1 MENQELNLGELTLEE
16 FAAIFSDD
24 NSKLEITQKRDA
36 LKNIDIDKIRINN
49 RGIKGKITAILQ
61 SLLVVYCY
69 SDSPN
74 KIMLDGDEKQS
85 FKMLKKIWKTLD
97 SSDASSDAN
106 SYFGDTGIGGKRFV
120 GDIIKKM
127 GSESAYKDIKECTVN
142 EISIL
147 LREYS
152 DERQRNSDERQRNSL
167 KDKKCDDV
175 YRMLGI
181 NITTNQKENSVK
193 ESKDNA
199 DELEDLISNGAT
211 QIILTGAPGTGKTRM
226 AKEIAKEIAKECE
239 CGEKSNDK
247 NYEFVQF
254 HPSYDYTDFVEGL
267 RPIED
272 KDKDGNT
279 TMVFR
284 KVDGIFKKFCRDV
297 AVQNKEDKNN
307 KKKKYF
313 FLIDEIN
320 RADLSKVFGELMF
333 CLETDKRGK
342 GNAVQTQYQNL
353 PTYDVKEKKYYGENE
368 DIFANGFYIPEN
380 VIIIGT
386 MNDIDRSV
394 ESMDFA
400 LRRRFIW
407 KEVEVDEKLLQNSLT
422 AMLTE
427 YTDKNNEKLFTDD
440 NARDV
445 AKGITFHIMNLNKV
459 LRGDSRFGKH
469 YFISQG
475 QFANLPENV
484 IEYAAN
490 AGEAEAIAKSLI
502 SSVWNLRLE
511 SLLYE
516 YIRGEGDEQDFVKE
530 CKKALETREEK
541 ESTQA

>member
-1 MENQELNLGELTLEE
+1 MNLGRLTLEE
-16 FAAIFSDD
+16 FVAIFDEK
-24 NSKLEITQKRDA
+24 NQTEYKKNEEIRIELKKNISKKNNGARIVAIIQPLLEIYYYSEHIENVCTFDKINAVWNLSEDTSKDMSTA
-36 LKNIDIDKIRINN
+36 GDYIGSVIHKKHKDKPWYGSKILEEIKNVKECSVEKISRELIKYSKENGRKNKNLTERTCIDIY
-49 RGIKGKITAILQ
+49 G
-61 SLLVVYCY
+61 
-69 SDSPN
+69 
-74 KIMLDGDEKQS
+74 
-85 FKMLKKIWKTLD
+85 
-97 SSDASSDAN
+97 
-106 SYFGDTGIGGKRFV
+106 
-120 GDIIKKM
+120 KM
-127 GSESAYKDIKECTVN
+127 GINVMGKQEGNESENIKD
-142 EISIL
+142 
-147 LREYS
+147 
-152 DERQRNSDERQRNSL
+152 L
-167 KDKKCDDV
+167 K
-175 YRMLGI
+175 
-181 NITTNQKENSVK
+181 
-193 ESKDNA
+193 
-199 DELEDLISNGAT
+199 DLISNGAT

-226 AKEIAKEIAKECE
+226 AKKVAEECE
-239 CGEKSNDK
+239 CCGKLNDK

-272 KDKDGNT
+272 KDGNT

-297 AVQNKEDKNN
+297 EVQNKKDENN

-407 KEVEVDEKLLQNSLT
+407 KEVEVTRDLLKNSLKGI
-422 AMLTE
+422 LGE
-427 YTDKNNEKLFTDD
+427 YKEKYKCNFECNKVAEVIADSIMNLNNEKLKD
-440 NARDV
+440 NP
-445 AKGITFHIMNLNKV
+445 N
-459 LRGDSRFGKH
+459 FGKH

-475 QFANLPENV
+475 QFANLPGN
-484 IEYAAN
+484 IINQAID
-490 AGEAEAIAKSLI
+490 AGEKAEDKTEAIAKSLI
-502 SSVWNLRLE
+502 SSVWDLRLE

-516 YIRGEGDEQDFVKE
+516 YIRGEGDEQDFVEE
-530 CKKALETREEK
+530 CKKALESREEK

>member
-1 MENQELNLGELTLEE
+1 MENQKLNLGRLTLEE
-16 FAAIFSDD
+16 FVAIFDEK
-24 NSKLEITQKRDA
+24 NQTEYKKNEEIRIELKKNISKKNNGARIVAIIQPLLEIYYYSEHIENVCTFDKINAVWNLSEDTSKDMSTAGDYIGSVIHKKHKDKPWYRRKI
-36 LKNIDIDKIRINN
+36 LEEIKNVKECSVEKISRELIKYSKENGRKNKNLTERTCIDIY
-49 RGIKGKITAILQ
+49 G
-61 SLLVVYCY
+61 
-69 SDSPN
+69 
-74 KIMLDGDEKQS
+74 
-85 FKMLKKIWKTLD
+85 
-97 SSDASSDAN
+97 
-106 SYFGDTGIGGKRFV
+106 
-120 GDIIKKM
+120 KM
-127 GSESAYKDIKECTVN
+127 GINVMGKQEGNESENIKD
-142 EISIL
+142 
-147 LREYS
+147 
-152 DERQRNSDERQRNSL
+152 L
-167 KDKKCDDV
+167 K
-175 YRMLGI
+175 
-181 NITTNQKENSVK
+181 
-193 ESKDNA
+193 
-199 DELEDLISNGAT
+199 DLISNGAT

-226 AKEIAKEIAKECE
+226 AKKVAEECE
-239 CGEKSNDK
+239 CCGKLNDK

-272 KDKDGNT
+272 KDGNT

-297 AVQNKEDKNN
+297 EVQNKKDENKKDENN

-407 KEVEVDEKLLQNSLT
+407 KEVEVTRDLLKNSLKGI
-422 AMLTE
+422 LGE
-427 YTDKNNEKLFTDD
+427 YKEKYKCNFECNKVAEVIADSIMNLNNEKLKD
-440 NARDV
+440 NP
-445 AKGITFHIMNLNKV
+445 N
-459 LRGDSRFGKH
+459 FGKH

-475 QFANLPENV
+475 QFANLPGN
-484 IEYAAN
+484 IINQAID
-490 AGEAEAIAKSLI
+490 AGEKAEDKTEAIAKSLI
-502 SSVWNLRLE
+502 SSVWDLRLE

-516 YIRGEGDEQDFVKE
+516 YIRGEGDEQDFVEE
-530 CKKALETREEK
+530 CKKALESREEK

>member
-1 MENQELNLGELTLEE
+1 MEEENRKLGELTLEE
-16 FAAIFSDD
+16 FAAIFETSAKDQK
-24 NSKLEITQKRDA
+24 SKSGIRRDQLKSSIKTDGNKGKIIAIIQPLLEIYDA
-36 LKNIDIDKIRINN
+36 LSDNKPKQGTLERIKAVWPDIREKTTCSSWADSYFGEMIVKDDSKYMRKIKEELENVKESTVKEISNILINCSEENGERHLSNCLELYRKMGINIDIK
-49 RGIKGKITAILQ
+49 KGEG
-61 SLLVVYCY
+61 
-69 SDSPN
+69 N
-74 KIMLDGDEKQS
+74 ME
-85 FKMLKKIWKTLD
+85 
-97 SSDASSDAN
+97 
-106 SYFGDTGIGGKRFV
+106 
-120 GDIIKKM
+120 
-127 GSESAYKDIKECTVN
+127 
-142 EISIL
+142 
-147 LREYS
+147 
-152 DERQRNSDERQRNSL
+152 
-167 KDKKCDDV
+167 
-175 YRMLGI
+175 
-181 NITTNQKENSVK
+181 
-193 ESKDNA
+193 ESKDNKA
-199 DELEDLISNGAT
+199 KEELEDLISNGAT

-226 AKEIAKEIAKECE
+226 AKKVAEECE
-239 CGEKSNDK
+239 CCGKLNDK

-272 KDKDGNT
+272 KDGNT

-297 AVQNKEDKNN
+297 AVQNEEDKNN
-307 KKKKYF
+307 KEKKYF

-407 KEVEVDEKLLQNSLT
+407 KEVEVTRDLLKNSLT
-422 AMLTE
+422 GILGE
-427 YTDKNNEKLFTDD
+427 YKEKYKCNFECDKVAEVIADSIMNLNNEKLKD
-440 NARDV
+440 NP
-445 AKGITFHIMNLNKV
+445 N
-459 LRGDSRFGKH
+459 FGKH

-475 QFANLPENV
+475 QFANLPGN
-484 IEYAAN
+484 IINQAID
-490 AGEAEAIAKSLI
+490 AGEKAEDKTKAIAKSLI

-530 CKKALETREEK
+530 CKNELGIEEK
-541 ESTQA
+541 ESTPTTQEVPTE

>member
-1 MENQELNLGELTLEE
+1 MNLGRLTLEE
-16 FAAIFSDD
+16 FVAIFDEK
-24 NSKLEITQKRDA
+24 NQTEYKKNEEIRIELKKNISKKNNGARIVAIIQPLLEIYYYSEHIENVCTFDKINAVWNLSEDTSKDMSTA
-36 LKNIDIDKIRINN
+36 GDYIGSVIHKKHKDKPWYGSKILEEIKNVKECSVEKISRELIKYSKENGRKNKNLTERTCIDIY
-49 RGIKGKITAILQ
+49 G
-61 SLLVVYCY
+61 
-69 SDSPN
+69 
-74 KIMLDGDEKQS
+74 
-85 FKMLKKIWKTLD
+85 
-97 SSDASSDAN
+97 
-106 SYFGDTGIGGKRFV
+106 
-120 GDIIKKM
+120 KM
-127 GSESAYKDIKECTVN
+127 GINVMGKQEGNESENIKD
-142 EISIL
+142 
-147 LREYS
+147 
-152 DERQRNSDERQRNSL
+152 L
-167 KDKKCDDV
+167 K
-175 YRMLGI
+175 
-181 NITTNQKENSVK
+181 
-193 ESKDNA
+193 
-199 DELEDLISNGAT
+199 DLISNGAT

-226 AKEIAKEIAKECE
+226 AKKVAEECE
-239 CGEKSNDK
+239 CCGKLNDK

-272 KDKDGNT
+272 KDGNT

-297 AVQNKEDKNN
+297 EVQNKKDENKKDENN

-407 KEVEVDEKLLQNSLT
+407 KEVEVTRDLLKNSLKGI
-422 AMLTE
+422 LGE
-427 YTDKNNEKLFTDD
+427 YKEKYKCNFECNKVAEVIADSIMNLNNEKLKD
-440 NARDV
+440 NP
-445 AKGITFHIMNLNKV
+445 N
-459 LRGDSRFGKH
+459 FGKH

-475 QFANLPENV
+475 QFANLPGNIINQV
-484 IEYAAN
+484 ID
-490 AGEAEAIAKSLI
+490 AGEKAEDKTEAIAKSLI
-502 SSVWNLRLE
+502 SSVWDLRLE

-516 YIRGEGDEQDFVKE
+516 YIRGEGDEQDFVEE
-530 CKKALETREEK
+530 CKKALESREEK

>member
-1 MENQELNLGELTLEE
+1 MNLGRLTLEE
-16 FAAIFSDD
+16 FVAIFDEK
-24 NSKLEITQKRDA
+24 NQTEYKKNEEIRIELKKNISKKNNGARIVAIIQPLLEIYYYSEHIENVCTFDKINAVWNLSEDTSKDMSTA
-36 LKNIDIDKIRINN
+36 GDYIGSVIHKKHKDKPWYGSKILEEIKNVKECSVEKISRELIKYSKENGRKNKNLTERTCIDIY
-49 RGIKGKITAILQ
+49 G
-61 SLLVVYCY
+61 
-69 SDSPN
+69 
-74 KIMLDGDEKQS
+74 
-85 FKMLKKIWKTLD
+85 
-97 SSDASSDAN
+97 
-106 SYFGDTGIGGKRFV
+106 
-120 GDIIKKM
+120 KM
-127 GSESAYKDIKECTVN
+127 GINVMGKQEGNKSENIKD
-142 EISIL
+142 
-147 LREYS
+147 
-152 DERQRNSDERQRNSL
+152 L
-167 KDKKCDDV
+167 K
-175 YRMLGI
+175 
-181 NITTNQKENSVK
+181 
-193 ESKDNA
+193 
-199 DELEDLISNGAT
+199 DLISNGAT

-226 AKEIAKEIAKECE
+226 AKKVAEECE
-239 CGEKSNDK
+239 CCGKLNDK

-272 KDKDGNT
+272 KDGNT

-297 AVQNKEDKNN
+297 EVQNKKDENKKDENN

-407 KEVEVDEKLLQNSLT
+407 KEVEVTRDLLKNSLKGI
-422 AMLTE
+422 LGE
-427 YTDKNNEKLFTDD
+427 YKEKYKCNFECNKVAEVIADSIMNLNNEKLKD
-440 NARDV
+440 NP
-445 AKGITFHIMNLNKV
+445 N
-459 LRGDSRFGKH
+459 FGKH

-475 QFANLPENV
+475 QFANLPGN
-484 IEYAAN
+484 IINQAID
-490 AGEAEAIAKSLI
+490 AGEKAEDKTEAIAKSLI
-502 SSVWNLRLE
+502 SSVWDLRLE

-516 YIRGEGDEQDFVKE
+516 YIRGEGDEQDFVEE
-530 CKKALETREEK
+530 CKKALESREEK

>member
-1 MENQELNLGELTLEE
+1 MNLGRLTLEE
-16 FAAIFSDD
+16 FVAIFDEK
-24 NSKLEITQKRDA
+24 NQTEYKKNEEIRIELKKNISKKNNGARIVAIIQPLLEIYYYSEHIENVCTFDKINAVWNLSEDTSKDMSTA
-36 LKNIDIDKIRINN
+36 GDYIGSVIHKKHKDKPWYGSKILEEIKNVKECSVEKISRELIKYSKENGRKNKNLTERTCIDIY
-49 RGIKGKITAILQ
+49 G
-61 SLLVVYCY
+61 
-69 SDSPN
+69 
-74 KIMLDGDEKQS
+74 
-85 FKMLKKIWKTLD
+85 
-97 SSDASSDAN
+97 
-106 SYFGDTGIGGKRFV
+106 
-120 GDIIKKM
+120 KM
-127 GSESAYKDIKECTVN
+127 GINVMGKQEGNESENIKD
-142 EISIL
+142 
-147 LREYS
+147 
-152 DERQRNSDERQRNSL
+152 L
-167 KDKKCDDV
+167 K
-175 YRMLGI
+175 
-181 NITTNQKENSVK
+181 
-193 ESKDNA
+193 
-199 DELEDLISNGAT
+199 DLISNGAT

-226 AKEIAKEIAKECE
+226 AKKVAEECE
-239 CGEKSNDK
+239 CCGKLNDK

-272 KDKDGNT
+272 KDGNT

-297 AVQNKEDKNN
+297 EVQNKKDENN

-407 KEVEVDEKLLQNSLT
+407 KEVEVTRDLLKNSLKGI
-422 AMLTE
+422 LGE
-427 YTDKNNEKLFTDD
+427 YKEKYKCNFECNKVAEVIADSIMNLNNEKLKD
-440 NARDV
+440 NP
-445 AKGITFHIMNLNKV
+445 NL
-459 LRGDSRFGKH
+459 GKH

-475 QFANLPENV
+475 QFANLPGN
-484 IEYAAN
+484 IINQAID
-490 AGEAEAIAKSLI
+490 AGEKAEDKTEAIAKSLI
-502 SSVWNLRLE
+502 SSVWDLRLE

-516 YIRGEGDEQDFVKE
+516 YIRGEGDEQDFVEE
-530 CKKALETREEK
+530 CKKALESREEK

>member
-1 MENQELNLGELTLEE
+1 MENQKLNLGRLTLEE
-16 FAAIFSDD
+16 FVAIFDEK
-24 NSKLEITQKRDA
+24 NQTEYKKNEEIRIELKKNISKKNNGARIVAIIQPLLEIYYYSEHIENVCTFDKINAVWNLSEDTSKDMSTA
-36 LKNIDIDKIRINN
+36 GDYIGSVIYKKHKDKPWYGSKILEEIKNVKECSVEKISRELIKYSKENGRKNKKLTEPTCIDIY
-49 RGIKGKITAILQ
+49 G
-61 SLLVVYCY
+61 
-69 SDSPN
+69 
-74 KIMLDGDEKQS
+74 
-85 FKMLKKIWKTLD
+85 
-97 SSDASSDAN
+97 
-106 SYFGDTGIGGKRFV
+106 
-120 GDIIKKM
+120 KM
-127 GSESAYKDIKECTVN
+127 GINVMGKQEGNESENIKD
-142 EISIL
+142 
-147 LREYS
+147 
-152 DERQRNSDERQRNSL
+152 L
-167 KDKKCDDV
+167 K
-175 YRMLGI
+175 
-181 NITTNQKENSVK
+181 
-193 ESKDNA
+193 
-199 DELEDLISNGAT
+199 DLISNGAT

-226 AKEIAKEIAKECE
+226 AKKVAEECE
-239 CGEKSNDK
+239 CCGKLNDK

-297 AVQNKEDKNN
+297 EVQNEEDENN

-353 PTYDVKEKKYYGENE
+353 PTYDVKEKKYYGE
-368 DIFANGFYIPEN
+368 DDSKDVFKDGFYIPKN

-440 NARDV
+440 NARDI

-490 AGEAEAIAKSLI
+490 AGEAEDIAMSLI
-502 SSVWNLRLE
+502 ESVWNLRLE

-530 CKKALETREEK
+530 CKNELGIEEK
-541 ESTQA
+541 ESTPTTQEVPTE

>member
-1 MENQELNLGELTLEE
+1 MSVINFADTLLND
-16 FAAIFSDD
+16 FVYSVC
-24 NSKLEITQKRDA
+24 KEI
-36 LKNIDIDKIRINN
+36 KN
-49 RGIKGKITAILQ
+49 GKSTRTI
-61 SLLVVYCY
+61 YEY
-69 SDSPN
+69 N
-74 KIMLDGDEKQS
+74 K
-85 FKMLKKIWKTLD
+85 KKIWIMKSVPRLPQLEENKLEEIDSIVFCLSEKDEGIYCVQNREQINRCYSEFTNNKDNYDESNTDEYNAGDGRKKFIKNNSTLTGNIKELGKHLNNEWGADIKMDND
-97 SSDASSDAN
+97 SSN
-106 SYFGDTGIGGKRFV
+106 NGK
-120 GDIIKKM
+120 
-127 GSESAYKDIKECTVN
+127 
-142 EISIL
+142 SI
-147 LREYS
+147 E
-152 DERQRNSDERQRNSL
+152 EQL
-167 KDKKCDDV
+167 K
-175 YRMLGI
+175 
-181 NITTNQKENSVK
+181 
-193 ESKDNA
+193 
-199 DELEDLISNGAT
+199 DLISNGAT

-226 AKEIAKEIAKECE
+226 AKKVAEECE
-239 CGEKSNDK
+239 CCGKLNDK

-272 KDKDGNT
+272 KDGNT

-297 AVQNKEDKNN
+297 EVQNEEDENN

-353 PTYDVKEKKYYGENE
+353 PTYDVKEKKYYGE
-368 DIFANGFYIPEN
+368 DDSKDDFKDGFYIPEN

-490 AGEAEAIAKSLI
+490 AGEAEDIAMSLI
-502 SSVWNLRLE
+502 ESVWNLRLE

-530 CKKALETREEK
+530 CKNELGIEEK
-541 ESTQA
+541 ESTPTTQEVPTE

>member
-74 KIMLDGDEKQS
+74 KIMSDGDEKQS

-106 SYFGDTGIGGKRFV
+106 SYFGDTGIGCKRFV

-226 AKEIAKEIAKECE
+226 AKKVAEECE
-239 CGEKSNDK
+239 CCGKLNDK

-407 KEVEVDEKLLQNSLT
+407 KEVEVTRDLLKNSLT
-422 AMLTE
+422 GILGE
-427 YTDKNNEKLFTDD
+427 YKEKYKCNFECNKVAEVIADSIMNLNNEKLKD
-440 NARDV
+440 NP
-445 AKGITFHIMNLNKV
+445 N
-459 LRGDSRFGKH
+459 FGKH

-475 QFANLPENV
+475 QFANLPGN
-484 IEYAAN
+484 IINQAID
-490 AGEAEAIAKSLI
+490 AGEKAEDKTEAIAKSLI
-502 SSVWNLRLE
+502 SSVWDLRLE

-516 YIRGEGDEQDFVKE
+516 YIRGEGDEQDFVEE
-530 CKKALETREEK
+530 CKKALESREEK

>member
-1 MENQELNLGELTLEE
+1 MG
-16 FAAIFSDD
+16 I
-24 NSKLEITQKRDA
+24 
-36 LKNIDIDKIRINN
+36 NIDIK
-49 RGIKGKITAILQ
+49 KGEG
-61 SLLVVYCY
+61 
-69 SDSPN
+69 N
-74 KIMLDGDEKQS
+74 ME
-85 FKMLKKIWKTLD
+85 
-97 SSDASSDAN
+97 
-106 SYFGDTGIGGKRFV
+106 
-120 GDIIKKM
+120 
-127 GSESAYKDIKECTVN
+127 
-142 EISIL
+142 
-147 LREYS
+147 
-152 DERQRNSDERQRNSL
+152 
-167 KDKKCDDV
+167 
-175 YRMLGI
+175 
-181 NITTNQKENSVK
+181 
-193 ESKDNA
+193 ESKDNKVKE
-199 DELEDLISNGAT
+199 ELEDLISNGAT

-239 CGEKSNDK
+239 CGEKLNDK

-297 AVQNKEDKNN
+297 AVQNKEDKKN

-407 KEVEVDEKLLQNSLT
+407 KEVEVTRDLLKNSLKGI
-422 AMLTE
+422 LGE
-427 YTDKNNEKLFTDD
+427 YKEKYKCNFECNKVAEVIADSIMNLNNEKLKD
-440 NARDV
+440 NP
-445 AKGITFHIMNLNKV
+445 N
-459 LRGDSRFGKH
+459 FGKH

-475 QFANLPENV
+475 QFANLPGN
-484 IEYAAN
+484 IINQAID
-490 AGEAEAIAKSLI
+490 AGEKAEDKTEAIAKSLI
-502 SSVWNLRLE
+502 SSVWDLRLE

-516 YIRGEGDEQDFVKE
+516 YIRGEGDEQDFVEE
-530 CKKALETREEK
+530 CKKALESREEK

>member
-1 MENQELNLGELTLEE
+1 MENQKLNLGRLTLEE
-16 FAAIFSDD
+16 FVAIFDEK
-24 NSKLEITQKRDA
+24 NQTEYKKNEEIRIELKKNISKKNNGARIVAIIQPLLEIYYYSEHIENVCTFDKINAVWNLSEDTSKDMSA
-36 LKNIDIDKIRINN
+36 AGDYIGSVIHKKHKDKPWYGSKILEEIKNVKECSVEKISRELIKYSKENGRKNKNLTERTCIDIY
-49 RGIKGKITAILQ
+49 G
-61 SLLVVYCY
+61 
-69 SDSPN
+69 
-74 KIMLDGDEKQS
+74 
-85 FKMLKKIWKTLD
+85 
-97 SSDASSDAN
+97 
-106 SYFGDTGIGGKRFV
+106 
-120 GDIIKKM
+120 KM
-127 GSESAYKDIKECTVN
+127 GINVMGKQEGNESENIKD
-142 EISIL
+142 
-147 LREYS
+147 
-152 DERQRNSDERQRNSL
+152 L
-167 KDKKCDDV
+167 K
-175 YRMLGI
+175 
-181 NITTNQKENSVK
+181 
-193 ESKDNA
+193 
-199 DELEDLISNGAT
+199 DLISNGAT

-226 AKEIAKEIAKECE
+226 AKKVAEECE
-239 CGEKSNDK
+239 CCGKLNDK

-272 KDKDGNT
+272 KDGNT

-297 AVQNKEDKNN
+297 EVQNKKDENKKDENN

-407 KEVEVDEKLLQNSLT
+407 KEVEVTRDLLKNSLKGI
-422 AMLTE
+422 LGE
-427 YTDKNNEKLFTDD
+427 YKEKYKCNFECNKVAEVIADSIMNLNNEKLKD
-440 NARDV
+440 NP
-445 AKGITFHIMNLNKV
+445 N
-459 LRGDSRFGKH
+459 FGKH

-475 QFANLPENV
+475 QFANLPGN
-484 IEYAAN
+484 IINQAID
-490 AGEAEAIAKSLI
+490 AGEKAEDKTEAIAKSLI
-502 SSVWNLRLE
+502 SSVWDLRLE

-516 YIRGEGDEQDFVKE
+516 YIRGEGDEQDFVEE
-530 CKKALETREEK
+530 CKKALESREEK

>member
-1 MENQELNLGELTLEE
+1 MENQKLNLGRLTLEE
-16 FAAIFSDD
+16 FVAIFDEK
-24 NSKLEITQKRDA
+24 NQTEYKKNEEIRIELKKNISKKNNGARIVAIIQPLLEIYYYSEHIENVCTFDKINAVWNLSEDTSKDMSTA
-36 LKNIDIDKIRINN
+36 GDYIGSVIHKKHKDKPWYGSKILEEIKNVKECSVEKISRELIKYSKENGRKNKNLTERTCIDIY
-49 RGIKGKITAILQ
+49 G
-61 SLLVVYCY
+61 
-69 SDSPN
+69 
-74 KIMLDGDEKQS
+74 
-85 FKMLKKIWKTLD
+85 
-97 SSDASSDAN
+97 
-106 SYFGDTGIGGKRFV
+106 
-120 GDIIKKM
+120 KM
-127 GSESAYKDIKECTVN
+127 GINVMGKQEGNESENIKD
-142 EISIL
+142 
-147 LREYS
+147 
-152 DERQRNSDERQRNSL
+152 L
-167 KDKKCDDV
+167 K
-175 YRMLGI
+175 
-181 NITTNQKENSVK
+181 
-193 ESKDNA
+193 
-199 DELEDLISNGAT
+199 DLISNGAT

-226 AKEIAKEIAKECE
+226 AKKVAEECE
-239 CGEKSNDK
+239 CCGKLNDK

-297 AVQNKEDKNN
+297 EVQNKKDENKKDENN

-407 KEVEVDEKLLQNSLT
+407 KEVEVTRDLLKNSLKGI
-422 AMLTE
+422 LGE
-427 YTDKNNEKLFTDD
+427 YKEKYKCNFECNKVAEVIADSIMNLNNEKLKD
-440 NARDV
+440 NP
-445 AKGITFHIMNLNKV
+445 N
-459 LRGDSRFGKH
+459 FGKH

-475 QFANLPENV
+475 QFANLPGN
-484 IEYAAN
+484 IINQAID
-490 AGEAEAIAKSLI
+490 AGEKAEDKTEAIAKSLI
-502 SSVWNLRLE
+502 SSVWDLRLE

-516 YIRGEGDEQDFVKE
+516 YIRGEGDEQDFVEE
-530 CKKALETREEK
+530 CKKALESREEK

>member
-1 MENQELNLGELTLEE
+1 MENQKLNLGRLTLEE
-16 FAAIFSDD
+16 FVAIFDEK
-24 NSKLEITQKRDA
+24 NQTEYKKNEEIRIELKKNISKKNNGARIVAIIQPLLEIYYYSEHIENVCTFDKINAVWNLSEDTSKDMSTA
-36 LKNIDIDKIRINN
+36 GDYIGSVIHKKHKDKPWYGSKILEEIKNVKECSVEKISRELIKYSKENGRKNKNLTERTCIDIY
-49 RGIKGKITAILQ
+49 G
-61 SLLVVYCY
+61 
-69 SDSPN
+69 
-74 KIMLDGDEKQS
+74 
-85 FKMLKKIWKTLD
+85 
-97 SSDASSDAN
+97 
-106 SYFGDTGIGGKRFV
+106 
-120 GDIIKKM
+120 KM
-127 GSESAYKDIKECTVN
+127 GINVMGKQEGNESENIKD
-142 EISIL
+142 
-147 LREYS
+147 
-152 DERQRNSDERQRNSL
+152 L
-167 KDKKCDDV
+167 K
-175 YRMLGI
+175 
-181 NITTNQKENSVK
+181 
-193 ESKDNA
+193 
-199 DELEDLISNGAT
+199 DLISNGAT

-226 AKEIAKEIAKECE
+226 AKKVAEECE
-239 CGEKSNDK
+239 CCGKLNDK

-272 KDKDGNT
+272 KDGNT

-297 AVQNKEDKNN
+297 EVQNKKDENKKDENN

-407 KEVEVDEKLLQNSLT
+407 KEVEVTRDLLKNSLKGI
-422 AMLTE
+422 LGE
-427 YTDKNNEKLFTDD
+427 YKEKYKCNFECNKVAEVIADSIMNLNNEKLKD
-440 NARDV
+440 NP
-445 AKGITFHIMNLNKV
+445 N
-459 LRGDSRFGKH
+459 FGKH

-475 QFANLPENV
+475 QFANLPGNIINQV
-484 IEYAAN
+484 ID
-490 AGEAEAIAKSLI
+490 AGEKAEDKTEAIAKSLI
-502 SSVWNLRLE
+502 SSVWDLRLE

-516 YIRGEGDEQDFVKE
+516 YIRGEGDEQDFVEE
-530 CKKALETREEK
+530 CKKALESREEK

>member
-1 MENQELNLGELTLEE
+1 MGKQEGNESEN
-16 FAAIFSDD
+16 IKD
-24 NSKLEITQKRDA
+24 
-36 LKNIDIDKIRINN
+36 LK
-49 RGIKGKITAILQ
+49 
-61 SLLVVYCY
+61 
-69 SDSPN
+69 
-74 KIMLDGDEKQS
+74 
-85 FKMLKKIWKTLD
+85 
-97 SSDASSDAN
+97 
-106 SYFGDTGIGGKRFV
+106 
-120 GDIIKKM
+120 
-127 GSESAYKDIKECTVN
+127 
-142 EISIL
+142 
-147 LREYS
+147 
-152 DERQRNSDERQRNSL
+152 
-167 KDKKCDDV
+167 
-175 YRMLGI
+175 
-181 NITTNQKENSVK
+181 
-193 ESKDNA
+193 
-199 DELEDLISNGAT
+199 DLISNGAT

-226 AKEIAKEIAKECE
+226 AKKVAEECE
-239 CGEKSNDK
+239 CCGKLNDK

-272 KDKDGNT
+272 KDGNT

-297 AVQNKEDKNN
+297 EVQNKKDENKKDENN

-407 KEVEVDEKLLQNSLT
+407 KEVEVTRDLLKNSLKGI
-422 AMLTE
+422 LGE
-427 YTDKNNEKLFTDD
+427 YKEKYKCNFECNKVAEVIADSIMNLNNEKLKD
-440 NARDV
+440 NP
-445 AKGITFHIMNLNKV
+445 N
-459 LRGDSRFGKH
+459 FGKH

-475 QFANLPENV
+475 QFANLPGN
-484 IEYAAN
+484 IINQAID
-490 AGEAEAIAKSLI
+490 AGEKAEDKTEAIAKSLI
-502 SSVWNLRLE
+502 SSVWDLRLE

-516 YIRGEGDEQDFVKE
+516 YIRGEGDEQDFVEE
-530 CKKALETREEK
+530 CKKALESREEK

>member
-1 MENQELNLGELTLEE
+1 MENQKLNLGRLTLEE
-16 FAAIFSDD
+16 FVAIFDEK
-24 NSKLEITQKRDA
+24 NQTEYKKNEEIRIELKKNISKKNNGARIVAIIQPLLEIYYYSEHIENVCTFDKINAVWNLSEDTSKDMSTA
-36 LKNIDIDKIRINN
+36 GDYIGSVIHKKHKDKPWYGSKILEEIKNVKECSVEKISRELIKYSKENGRKNKNLTERTCIDIY
-49 RGIKGKITAILQ
+49 G
-61 SLLVVYCY
+61 
-69 SDSPN
+69 
-74 KIMLDGDEKQS
+74 
-85 FKMLKKIWKTLD
+85 
-97 SSDASSDAN
+97 
-106 SYFGDTGIGGKRFV
+106 
-120 GDIIKKM
+120 KM
-127 GSESAYKDIKECTVN
+127 GINVMGKQEGNESENIKD
-142 EISIL
+142 
-147 LREYS
+147 
-152 DERQRNSDERQRNSL
+152 L
-167 KDKKCDDV
+167 K
-175 YRMLGI
+175 
-181 NITTNQKENSVK
+181 
-193 ESKDNA
+193 
-199 DELEDLISNGAT
+199 DLISNGAT

-226 AKEIAKEIAKECE
+226 AKKVAEECE
-239 CGEKSNDK
+239 CCGKLNDK

-272 KDKDGNT
+272 KDGNT

-297 AVQNKEDKNN
+297 EVQNEEDENN

-407 KEVEVDEKLLQNSLT
+407 KEVEVTRDLLKNSLKGI
-422 AMLTE
+422 LGE
-427 YTDKNNEKLFTDD
+427 YKEKYKCNFECNKVAEVIADSIMNLNNEKLKD
-440 NARDV
+440 NP
-445 AKGITFHIMNLNKV
+445 N
-459 LRGDSRFGKH
+459 FGKH

-475 QFANLPENV
+475 QFANLPGN
-484 IEYAAN
+484 IINQAID
-490 AGEAEAIAKSLI
+490 AGEKAEDKTEAIAKSLI
-502 SSVWNLRLE
+502 SSVWDLRLE

-516 YIRGEGDEQDFVKE
+516 YIRGEGDEQDFVEE
-530 CKKALETREEK
+530 CKKALESREEK

>member
-1 MENQELNLGELTLEE
+1 MENQKLNLGRLTLEE
-16 FAAIFSDD
+16 FVAIFDEK
-24 NSKLEITQKRDA
+24 NQTEYKKNEEIRIELKKNISKKNNGARIVAIIQPLLEIYYYSEHIENVCTFDKINAVWNLSEDTSKDMSTA
-36 LKNIDIDKIRINN
+36 GDYIGSVIHKKHKDKPWYGSKILEEIKNVKECSVEKISRELIKYSKENGRKNKNLTERTCIDIY
-49 RGIKGKITAILQ
+49 G
-61 SLLVVYCY
+61 
-69 SDSPN
+69 
-74 KIMLDGDEKQS
+74 
-85 FKMLKKIWKTLD
+85 
-97 SSDASSDAN
+97 
-106 SYFGDTGIGGKRFV
+106 
-120 GDIIKKM
+120 KM
-127 GSESAYKDIKECTVN
+127 GINVMGKQEGNESENIKD
-142 EISIL
+142 
-147 LREYS
+147 
-152 DERQRNSDERQRNSL
+152 L
-167 KDKKCDDV
+167 K
-175 YRMLGI
+175 
-181 NITTNQKENSVK
+181 
-193 ESKDNA
+193 
-199 DELEDLISNGAT
+199 DLISNGAT

-226 AKEIAKEIAKECE
+226 AKKVAEECE
-239 CGEKSNDK
+239 CCGKLNDK

-272 KDKDGNT
+272 KDGNT

-297 AVQNKEDKNN
+297 EVQNKKDENN

-407 KEVEVDEKLLQNSLT
+407 KEVEVTRDLLKNSLKGI
-422 AMLTE
+422 LGE
-427 YTDKNNEKLFTDD
+427 YKEKYKCNFECNKVAEVIADSIMNLNNEKLKD
-440 NARDV
+440 NP
-445 AKGITFHIMNLNKV
+445 N
-459 LRGDSRFGKH
+459 FGKH

-475 QFANLPENV
+475 QFANLPGN
-484 IEYAAN
+484 IINQAID
-490 AGEAEAIAKSLI
+490 AGEKAEDKTEAIAKSLI
-502 SSVWNLRLE
+502 SSVWDLRLE

-516 YIRGEGDEQDFVKE
+516 YIRGEGDEQDFVEE
-530 CKKALETREEK
+530 CKKALESREEK

>member
-1 MENQELNLGELTLEE
+1 MNLGRLTLEE
-16 FAAIFSDD
+16 FVAIFDEKNQTEYKKNEEIRIELKKNISKKK
-24 NSKLEITQKRDA
+24 NSARILAIIQPLLEIYYYSEHIENVCTFDKINAVWNLSEDTSKDMSAADDYMGSVIHKKQKNKPWYGSKI
-36 LKNIDIDKIRINN
+36 LEEIKNVKECSVEKISRELIKYSKENGRNKSLTESMCIDIY
-49 RGIKGKITAILQ
+49 G
-61 SLLVVYCY
+61 
-69 SDSPN
+69 
-74 KIMLDGDEKQS
+74 
-85 FKMLKKIWKTLD
+85 
-97 SSDASSDAN
+97 
-106 SYFGDTGIGGKRFV
+106 
-120 GDIIKKM
+120 KM
-127 GSESAYKDIKECTVN
+127 GINVMGKQEGNESENIKD
-142 EISIL
+142 
-147 LREYS
+147 
-152 DERQRNSDERQRNSL
+152 L
-167 KDKKCDDV
+167 K
-175 YRMLGI
+175 
-181 NITTNQKENSVK
+181 
-193 ESKDNA
+193 
-199 DELEDLISNGAT
+199 DLISNGAT

-239 CGEKSNDK
+239 CGEKLNDK

-272 KDKDGNT
+272 KDNAGNT

-284 KVDGIFKKFCRDV
+284 KVDGIFKKFCREV
-297 AVQNKEDKNN
+297 VKQNAEE
-307 KKKKYF
+307 KKYF

-407 KEVEVDEKLLQNSLT
+407 KEVEVTRDLLKNSLKGI
-422 AMLTE
+422 LGE
-427 YTDKNNEKLFTDD
+427 YKEKYKCNFECNKVAEVIADSIMNLNNEKLKD
-440 NARDV
+440 NP
-445 AKGITFHIMNLNKV
+445 N
-459 LRGDSRFGKH
+459 FGKH

-475 QFANLPENV
+475 QFANLPGN
-484 IEYAAN
+484 IINQAID
-490 AGEAEAIAKSLI
+490 AGEKAEDKTEAIAKSLI
-502 SSVWNLRLE
+502 SSVWDLRLE

-516 YIRGEGDEQDFVKE
+516 YIRGEGDEQDFVEE
-530 CKKALETREEK
+530 CKKALESREEK

>member
-1 MENQELNLGELTLEE
+1 MENQKLNLGRLTLEE
-16 FAAIFSDD
+16 FVAIFDEK
-24 NSKLEITQKRDA
+24 NQTEYKKNEEIRIELKKNISKKNNGARIVAIIQPLLEIYYYSEHIENVCTFDKINAVWNLSEDTSKDMSTA
-36 LKNIDIDKIRINN
+36 GDYIGSVIHKKHKDKPWYGSKILEEIKNVKECSVEKISRELIKYSKENGRKNKNLTERTCIDIY
-49 RGIKGKITAILQ
+49 G
-61 SLLVVYCY
+61 
-69 SDSPN
+69 
-74 KIMLDGDEKQS
+74 
-85 FKMLKKIWKTLD
+85 
-97 SSDASSDAN
+97 
-106 SYFGDTGIGGKRFV
+106 
-120 GDIIKKM
+120 KM
-127 GSESAYKDIKECTVN
+127 GINVMGKQEGNESENIKD
-142 EISIL
+142 
-147 LREYS
+147 
-152 DERQRNSDERQRNSL
+152 L
-167 KDKKCDDV
+167 K
-175 YRMLGI
+175 
-181 NITTNQKENSVK
+181 
-193 ESKDNA
+193 
-199 DELEDLISNGAT
+199 DLISNGAT

-226 AKEIAKEIAKECE
+226 AKKVAEECE
-239 CGEKSNDK
+239 CCGKLNDK

-272 KDKDGNT
+272 KDGNT

-297 AVQNKEDKNN
+297 EVQNKKDENKKDENN

-407 KEVEVDEKLLQNSLT
+407 KEVEVTRDLLKNSLKGI
-422 AMLTE
+422 LGE
-427 YTDKNNEKLFTDD
+427 YKEKYKCNFECNKVAEVIADSIMNLNNEKLKD
-440 NARDV
+440 NP
-445 AKGITFHIMNLNKV
+445 N
-459 LRGDSRFGKH
+459 FGKH

-475 QFANLPENV
+475 QFANLPGN
-484 IEYAAN
+484 IINQAID
-490 AGEAEAIAKSLI
+490 AGEKAEDKTEAIAKSLI
-502 SSVWNLRLE
+502 SSVWDLRLE

-516 YIRGEGDEQDFVKE
+516 YIRGEGDEQDFVEE
-530 CKKALETREEK
+530 CKKALESREEK

>member
-1 MENQELNLGELTLEE
+1 MENQKLNLGRLTLEE
-16 FAAIFSDD
+16 FVAIFDEK
-24 NSKLEITQKRDA
+24 NQTEYKKNEEIRIELKKNISKNNNGARIVAIIQPLLEIYYYSEHIENVCTFDKINAVWNLSEDTSKDMSTA
-36 LKNIDIDKIRINN
+36 GDYIGSVIHKKHKDKPWYGSKILEEIKNVKECSVEKISRELIKYSKENGRKNKNLTERTCIDIY
-49 RGIKGKITAILQ
+49 G
-61 SLLVVYCY
+61 
-69 SDSPN
+69 
-74 KIMLDGDEKQS
+74 
-85 FKMLKKIWKTLD
+85 
-97 SSDASSDAN
+97 
-106 SYFGDTGIGGKRFV
+106 
-120 GDIIKKM
+120 KM
-127 GSESAYKDIKECTVN
+127 GINVMGKQEGNESENIKD
-142 EISIL
+142 
-147 LREYS
+147 
-152 DERQRNSDERQRNSL
+152 L
-167 KDKKCDDV
+167 K
-175 YRMLGI
+175 
-181 NITTNQKENSVK
+181 
-193 ESKDNA
+193 
-199 DELEDLISNGAT
+199 DLISNGAT

-226 AKEIAKEIAKECE
+226 AKKVAEECE
-239 CGEKSNDK
+239 CCGKLNDK

-272 KDKDGNT
+272 KDGNT

-297 AVQNKEDKNN
+297 EVQNKKDENKKDENN

-407 KEVEVDEKLLQNSLT
+407 KEVEVTRDLLKNSLKGI
-422 AMLTE
+422 LGE
-427 YTDKNNEKLFTDD
+427 YKEKYKCNFECNKVAEVIADSIMNLNNEKLKD
-440 NARDV
+440 NP
-445 AKGITFHIMNLNKV
+445 N
-459 LRGDSRFGKH
+459 FGKH

-475 QFANLPENV
+475 QFANLPGN
-484 IEYAAN
+484 IINQAID
-490 AGEAEAIAKSLI
+490 AGEKAEDKTEAIAKSLI
-502 SSVWNLRLE
+502 SSVWDLRLE

-516 YIRGEGDEQDFVKE
+516 YIRGEGDEQDFVEE
-530 CKKALETREEK
+530 CKKALESREEK

>member
-1 MENQELNLGELTLEE
+1 MSVINFADTLLND
-16 FAAIFSDD
+16 FVYSVC
-24 NSKLEITQKRDA
+24 KEI
-36 LKNIDIDKIRINN
+36 KN
-49 RGIKGKITAILQ
+49 GKSTRTI
-61 SLLVVYCY
+61 YEY
-69 SDSPN
+69 N
-74 KIMLDGDEKQS
+74 K
-85 FKMLKKIWKTLD
+85 KKIWIMKSVPRLPQLKENKLKEIDSIVFCLSEKDEGIYCVQNREQINSCYSEFTNNKDNYDESNTDEYNAGDGRKKFIKNNSTLTGNIKELGKHLNNEWGADIKMDND
-97 SSDASSDAN
+97 SSN
-106 SYFGDTGIGGKRFV
+106 NGK
-120 GDIIKKM
+120 
-127 GSESAYKDIKECTVN
+127 
-142 EISIL
+142 SI
-147 LREYS
+147 E
-152 DERQRNSDERQRNSL
+152 EQL
-167 KDKKCDDV
+167 K
-175 YRMLGI
+175 
-181 NITTNQKENSVK
+181 
-193 ESKDNA
+193 
-199 DELEDLISNGAT
+199 DLISNGAT

-239 CGEKSNDK
+239 CGEKLNDK

-297 AVQNKEDKNN
+297 AVQNEEDKNN
-307 KKKKYF
+307 KEKKYF

-407 KEVEVDEKLLQNSLT
+407 KEVEVTRDLLKNSLT
-422 AMLTE
+422 GILGE
-427 YTDKNNEKLFTDD
+427 YKEKYKCNFECDKVAEVIADSIMNLNNEKLKD
-440 NARDV
+440 NP
-445 AKGITFHIMNLNKV
+445 N
-459 LRGDSRFGKH
+459 FGKH

-475 QFANLPENV
+475 QFANLPGN
-484 IEYAAN
+484 IINQAID
-490 AGEAEAIAKSLI
+490 AGEKAEDKTKAIAKSLI

-530 CKKALETREEK
+530 CKNELGIEEK
-541 ESTQA
+541 ESTPTTQEVPTE

>member
-1 MENQELNLGELTLEE
+1 MNLGRLTLEE
-16 FAAIFSDD
+16 FVAIFDEK
-24 NSKLEITQKRDA
+24 NQTEYKKNEEIRIELKKNISKKNNGARIVAIIQPLLEIYYYSEHIENVCTFDKINAVWNLSEDTSKDMSTA
-36 LKNIDIDKIRINN
+36 GDYIGSVIYKKHKDKPWYGSKILEEIKNVKECSVEKISRELIKYSKENGRKNKKLTEPTCIDIY
-49 RGIKGKITAILQ
+49 G
-61 SLLVVYCY
+61 
-69 SDSPN
+69 
-74 KIMLDGDEKQS
+74 
-85 FKMLKKIWKTLD
+85 
-97 SSDASSDAN
+97 
-106 SYFGDTGIGGKRFV
+106 
-120 GDIIKKM
+120 KM
-127 GSESAYKDIKECTVN
+127 GINVMGKQEGNESENIKD
-142 EISIL
+142 
-147 LREYS
+147 
-152 DERQRNSDERQRNSL
+152 L
-167 KDKKCDDV
+167 K
-175 YRMLGI
+175 
-181 NITTNQKENSVK
+181 
-193 ESKDNA
+193 
-199 DELEDLISNGAT
+199 DLISNGAT

-239 CGEKSNDK
+239 CGEKLNDK

-297 AVQNKEDKNN
+297 AVQDEEDENN
-307 KKKKYF
+307 KKKYF

-407 KEVEVDEKLLQNSLT
+407 KEVEVTRDLLKNSLT
-422 AMLTE
+422 GILGE
-427 YTDKNNEKLFTDD
+427 YKEKYKCNFECDKVAEVIADSIMNLNNEKLKD
-440 NARDV
+440 NP
-445 AKGITFHIMNLNKV
+445 N
-459 LRGDSRFGKH
+459 FGKH

-475 QFANLPENV
+475 QFANLPGN
-484 IEYAAN
+484 IINQAID
-490 AGEAEAIAKSLI
+490 AGEKAEDKTKAIAKSLI

-530 CKKALETREEK
+530 CKNELGIEEK
-541 ESTQA
+541 ESTPTTQEVPTE

>member
-1 MENQELNLGELTLEE
+1 MNLGRLTLEE
-16 FAAIFSDD
+16 FVAIFDEK
-24 NSKLEITQKRDA
+24 NQTEYKKNEEIRIELKKNISKKNNGARIVAIIQPLLEIYYYSEHIENVCTFDKINAVWNLSEDTSKDMSTA
-36 LKNIDIDKIRINN
+36 GDYIGSVIHKKHKDKPWYGSKILEEIKNVKECSVEKISRELIKYSKENGGKNKNLTERTCIDIY
-49 RGIKGKITAILQ
+49 G
-61 SLLVVYCY
+61 
-69 SDSPN
+69 
-74 KIMLDGDEKQS
+74 
-85 FKMLKKIWKTLD
+85 
-97 SSDASSDAN
+97 
-106 SYFGDTGIGGKRFV
+106 
-120 GDIIKKM
+120 KM
-127 GSESAYKDIKECTVN
+127 GINVMGKQEGNESENIKD
-142 EISIL
+142 
-147 LREYS
+147 
-152 DERQRNSDERQRNSL
+152 L
-167 KDKKCDDV
+167 K
-175 YRMLGI
+175 
-181 NITTNQKENSVK
+181 
-193 ESKDNA
+193 
-199 DELEDLISNGAT
+199 DLISNGAT

-226 AKEIAKEIAKECE
+226 AKKVAEECE
-239 CGEKSNDK
+239 CCGKLNDK

-272 KDKDGNT
+272 KDGNT

-297 AVQNKEDKNN
+297 EVQNKKDENKKDENN

-407 KEVEVDEKLLQNSLT
+407 KEVEVTRDLLKNSLKGI
-422 AMLTE
+422 LGE
-427 YTDKNNEKLFTDD
+427 YKEKYKCNFECNKVAEVIADSIMNLNNEKLKD
-440 NARDV
+440 NP
-445 AKGITFHIMNLNKV
+445 N
-459 LRGDSRFGKH
+459 FGKH

-475 QFANLPENV
+475 QFANLPGN
-484 IEYAAN
+484 IINQAID
-490 AGEAEAIAKSLI
+490 AGEKAEDKTEAIAKSLI
-502 SSVWNLRLE
+502 SSVWDLRLE

-516 YIRGEGDEQDFVKE
+516 YIRGEGDEQDFVEE
-530 CKKALETREEK
+530 CKKALESREEK

>member
-1 MENQELNLGELTLEE
+1 MNLGRLTLEE
-16 FAAIFSDD
+16 FVAIFDEK
-24 NSKLEITQKRDA
+24 NQTEYKKNEEIRIELKKNISKKNNGARIVAIIQPLLEIYYYSEHIENVCTFDKINAVWNLSEDTSKDMSTA
-36 LKNIDIDKIRINN
+36 GDYIGSVIHKKHKDKPWYGSKILEEIKNVKECSVEKISRELIKYSKENGRKNKNLTERTCIDIY
-49 RGIKGKITAILQ
+49 G
-61 SLLVVYCY
+61 
-69 SDSPN
+69 
-74 KIMLDGDEKQS
+74 
-85 FKMLKKIWKTLD
+85 
-97 SSDASSDAN
+97 
-106 SYFGDTGIGGKRFV
+106 
-120 GDIIKKM
+120 KM
-127 GSESAYKDIKECTVN
+127 GINVMGKQEGNESENIKD
-142 EISIL
+142 
-147 LREYS
+147 
-152 DERQRNSDERQRNSL
+152 L
-167 KDKKCDDV
+167 K
-175 YRMLGI
+175 
-181 NITTNQKENSVK
+181 
-193 ESKDNA
+193 
-199 DELEDLISNGAT
+199 DLISNGAT

-226 AKEIAKEIAKECE
+226 AKKVAEECE
-239 CGEKSNDK
+239 CCGKLNDK

-272 KDKDGNT
+272 KDGNT

-297 AVQNKEDKNN
+297 EVQNKKDENKKDENN

-407 KEVEVDEKLLQNSLT
+407 KEVEVTRDLLKNSLKGI
-422 AMLTE
+422 LGE
-427 YTDKNNEKLFTDD
+427 YKEKYKCNFECNKVAEVIADSIMNLNNEKLKD
-440 NARDV
+440 NP
-445 AKGITFHIMNLNKV
+445 N
-459 LRGDSRFGKH
+459 FGKH

-475 QFANLPENV
+475 QFANLPGN
-484 IEYAAN
+484 IINQAID
-490 AGEAEAIAKSLI
+490 AGEKAEDKTEAIAKSLI
-502 SSVWNLRLE
+502 SSVWDLRLE

-516 YIRGEGDEQDFVKE
+516 YIRGEGDEQDFVEE
-530 CKKALETREEK
+530 CKKALESREEK

>member
-1 MENQELNLGELTLEE
+1 MNLGRLTLEE
-16 FAAIFSDD
+16 FVAIFDEK
-24 NSKLEITQKRDA
+24 NQTEYKKNEEIRIELKKNISKKNNGARIVAIIQPLLEIYYYSEHIENVCTFDKINAVWNLSEDTSKDMSTA
-36 LKNIDIDKIRINN
+36 GDYIGSVIHKKHKDKPWYGSKILEEIKNVKECSVEKISRELIKYSKENGRKNKNLTERTCIDIY
-49 RGIKGKITAILQ
+49 G
-61 SLLVVYCY
+61 
-69 SDSPN
+69 
-74 KIMLDGDEKQS
+74 
-85 FKMLKKIWKTLD
+85 
-97 SSDASSDAN
+97 
-106 SYFGDTGIGGKRFV
+106 
-120 GDIIKKM
+120 KM
-127 GSESAYKDIKECTVN
+127 GINVMGKQEGNESENIKD
-142 EISIL
+142 
-147 LREYS
+147 
-152 DERQRNSDERQRNSL
+152 L
-167 KDKKCDDV
+167 K
-175 YRMLGI
+175 
-181 NITTNQKENSVK
+181 
-193 ESKDNA
+193 
-199 DELEDLISNGAT
+199 DLISNGAT

-226 AKEIAKEIAKECE
+226 AKKVAEECE
-239 CGEKSNDK
+239 CCGKLNDK

-297 AVQNKEDKNN
+297 EVQNKKDENKKDENN

-407 KEVEVDEKLLQNSLT
+407 KEVEVTRDLLKNSLKGI
-422 AMLTE
+422 LGE
-427 YTDKNNEKLFTDD
+427 YKEKYKCNFECNKVAEVIADSIMNLNNEKLKD
-440 NARDV
+440 NP
-445 AKGITFHIMNLNKV
+445 N
-459 LRGDSRFGKH
+459 FGKH

-475 QFANLPENV
+475 QFANLPGN
-484 IEYAAN
+484 IINQAID
-490 AGEAEAIAKSLI
+490 AGEKAEDKTEAIAKSLI
-502 SSVWNLRLE
+502 SSVWDLRLE

-516 YIRGEGDEQDFVKE
+516 YIRGEGDEQDFVEE
-530 CKKALETREEK
+530 CKKALESREEK

>member
-106 SYFGDTGIGGKRFV
+106 TYFGGTGIGCKRFV

-226 AKEIAKEIAKECE
+226 AKKVAEECE
-239 CGEKSNDK
+239 CCGKLNDK

-272 KDKDGNT
+272 KDGNT

-297 AVQNKEDKNN
+297 EVQNEEDENN

-407 KEVEVDEKLLQNSLT
+407 KEVEVTRDLLKNSLKGI
-422 AMLTE
+422 LGE
-427 YTDKNNEKLFTDD
+427 YKEKYKCNFECNKVAEVIADSIMNLNNEKLKD
-440 NARDV
+440 NP
-445 AKGITFHIMNLNKV
+445 N
-459 LRGDSRFGKH
+459 FGKH

-475 QFANLPENV
+475 QFANLPGN
-484 IEYAAN
+484 IINQAID
-490 AGEAEAIAKSLI
+490 AGEKAEDKTEAIAKSLI
-502 SSVWNLRLE
+502 SSVWDLRLE

-516 YIRGEGDEQDFVKE
+516 YIRGEGDEQDFVEE
-530 CKKALETREEK
+530 CKKALESREEK

>member
-49 RGIKGKITAILQ
+49 RGIKCKITAILQ

-74 KIMLDGDEKQS
+74 EIMSKGDEQQS

-97 SSDASSDAN
+97 SSNASSDAN
-106 SYFGDTGIGGKRFV
+106 SYFGGTGIGCKRFV

-152 DERQRNSDERQRNSL
+152 DERRRNSDERQRNSL

-199 DELEDLISNGAT
+199 DELKNLISNGAT

-226 AKEIAKEIAKECE
+226 AKKVAEEL
-239 CGEKSNDK
+239 NDK

-297 AVQNKEDKNN
+297 AVQNEEDKNN

-445 AKGITFHIMNLNKV
+445 AKGITFYIMNLNKV

-490 AGEAEAIAKSLI
+490 AGEAEDIAMSLI
-502 SSVWNLRLE
+502 ESVWNLRLE

-530 CKKALETREEK
+530 CKNELGIEEK
-541 ESTQA
+541 ESTPTTQEVPTE